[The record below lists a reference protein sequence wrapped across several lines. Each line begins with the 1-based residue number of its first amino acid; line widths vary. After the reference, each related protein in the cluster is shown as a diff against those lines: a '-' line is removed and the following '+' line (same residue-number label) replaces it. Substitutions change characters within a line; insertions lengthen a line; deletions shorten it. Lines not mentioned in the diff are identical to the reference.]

1 MLNHALFKSLI
12 FLLIGYKIYYSKGG
26 QDYRN
31 ESNVYFFIL
40 VLVFFLG
47 FFSLGGIF
55 FSRGIFVKDYF
66 LELFFCFNLRIYFFF
81 SFMVV
86 FLTNFYNIKI
96 LFLFFNIIRNRFFY
110 IRFIGS
116 VIFFFLRFFG
126 FYLLLFLLKNFFFIE
141 NFFFLSNFFWLFFLL
156 FLICLFFINLNLF
169 IIKSNFLGEYYLR
182 LFSGFFMFVFFRE
195 ILLLGLIFFLNKV
208 FFVYRRLK
216 KIFYFKK
223 IFFLILFM
231 VLLF

>member
-31 ESNVYFFIL
+31 ENNVYFFIL

-55 FSRGIFVKDYF
+55 FSSGIFVKDYF

-110 IRFIGS
+110 IRIMGS

-126 FYLLLFLLKNFFFIE
+126 FYLLLFLLKNFFFYRE
-141 NFFFLSNFFWLFFLL
+141 FFFFKKFFLV
-156 FLICLFFINLNLF
+156 IFFIIFNMF
-169 IIKSNFLGEYYLR
+169 IFYKF
-182 LFSGFFMFVFFRE
+182 
-195 ILLLGLIFFLNKV
+195 K
-208 FFVYRRLK
+208 FVYN
-216 KIFYFKK
+216 
-223 IFFLILFM
+223 
-231 VLLF
+231 